1 MALLIA
7 TGCQNTGDTKTT
19 QLEQRIHGLEQQLA
33 RLGGEGDVEKIARL
47 ESDMEKLKAQ
57 LTKLQG
63 NDQGSGQGSGN
74 GNGGTKHAGHDS
86 TTTLAVHASWHKVP
100 LPTAVDKGL
109 AWLISAQGTDGGWG
123 QDAGKTGSARTG
135 VRLEHQGNDVANTA
149 LTALALLRAG
159 NTPTEGKY
167 SDQLLAAVNFVLGH
181 IEKAPDKGLL
191 ITTRQGT
198 QIQRKLGRYIDTFTA
213 TMLLSEVDGMMPEPK
228 SAARVHKALEKCIAK
243 IEANQGKD
251 GSWNT
256 SGGWAP
262 IIGTSMASRGLFRAQ
277 SKGYDVDA
285 RVLDN
290 VSNFTK
296 NNYDR
301 KQKAFK
307 SSGNAGVQLY
317 QVAQALEEASRPG
330 ANSAVGLG
338 GGGGATAAKPDATKM
353 EMADSAKRL
362 LSSDRF
368 LTGFGSMGGE
378 EFISYMN
385 ISDSLSRHKD
395 AKDGAWSK
403 WNGSIKERLEKLQN
417 KNGTWAGHHCIT
429 GRVACTSAAIL
440 TLLTERTLPRQ

>member
-1 MALLIA
+1 
-7 TGCQNTGDTKTT
+7 
-19 QLEQRIHGLEQQLA
+19 
-33 RLGGEGDVEKIARL
+33 
-47 ESDMEKLKAQ
+47 
-57 LTKLQG
+57 
-63 NDQGSGQGSGN
+63 
-74 GNGGTKHAGHDS
+74 
-86 TTTLAVHASWHKVP
+86 
-100 LPTAVDKGL
+100 
-109 AWLISAQGTDGGWG
+109 GGWG

-317 QVAQALEEASRPG
+317 QSPRPSRRPAGRARIPPLALAAEAEP
-330 ANSAVGLG
+330 
-338 GGGGATAAKPDATKM
+338 
-353 EMADSAKRL
+353 RL
-362 LSSDRF
+362 RNRTPPRWRWRTPQNACYPR
-368 LTGFGSMGGE
+368 TGS
-378 EFISYMN
+378 
-385 ISDSLSRHKD
+385 
-395 AKDGAWSK
+395 
-403 WNGSIKERLEKLQN
+403 
-417 KNGTWAGHHCIT
+417 
-429 GRVACTSAAIL
+429 
-440 TLLTERTLPRQ
+440 